1 MVQLRLTCLRLG
13 EGSMAEVEI
22 DGSRTVLGLK
32 AAVHKVLF
40 DESEKVR
47 APNLELFLAKGEDGG
62 WLGDETDLAGQLL
75 KGEIPEG
82 AQQLVGRGEQILP
95 SKTLDHWMA
104 GMEPPASDQIHILV
118 YKPLKRPRLENTQL
132 LTEVPRIAIKGA
144 EYVTLP
150 GDFVAKCGLAPGG
163 DLMLYCRAQVH
174 ELWEFLEN
182 EVVAKSRRGWIVGPP
197 GTGKSACLLSF
208 AASLD
213 PEEWHVIWIHLSR
226 QASSCCVDFR
236 SKQKYDFVLAT
247 FELPRVDGEKLFV
260 CVDGFRKDF
269 DNTMFWAKV
278 GGDRDRLVICSSMA
292 TAGKTN
298 DDDDANFRSKRFF
311 MYSWTQEE
319 YIKAIADSAF
329 YEKIAPKLDTTSDWE
344 VNDDDDDDDEGQL
357 NNEDKKMRAFQRK
370 FYYAGGSCRFMFQYF
385 TSQVIAKLR
394 KAVNSAAN
402 KADLVRSCTGVFHS
416 NSAHTLYG
424 MQPDT
429 LVDAGRYP
437 VSSFAASLCAQECGE
452 DVIVALASRLNK
464 SSNPS
469 VDGHL
474 FEWLFLAAVPQ
485 REVKLSGANNAVDV
499 LPQGNIFQFNPKKK
513 FKTAPA
519 LKKKGEISG
528 KHEGNKYDITYDDG
542 EKDASVNA
550 CFIGILKGEAGY
562 PQDSFEVGDRVRVE
576 IPDIR
581 ADRSWLQPVA
591 WNQGGYDAVYFDTK
605 ANKVIFIQLTRSDK
619 HTFKMRFFKEV
630 LMKLH
635 AAGLTNPEVE
645 IYFVVKPHQ
654 LMNFSIDKIDDRG
667 AIKEFDER
675 WTGTEEDHV
684 KVRAFESNTG

>member
-47 APNLELFLAKGEDGG
+47 APNLELFLARTKVRGEDD
-62 WLGDETDLAGQLL
+62 WLGSKDPLVGQLRR
-75 KGEIPEG
+75 GEIPPEVESLYLKDEIEDP
-82 AQQLVGRGEQILP
+82 ADALSAILP
-95 SKTLDHWMA
+95 QSLPESGA
-104 GMEPPASDQIHILV
+104 IHVLV
-118 YKPLKRPRLENTQL
+118 KVSVKRRRLENAQL
-132 LTEVPRIAIKGA
+132 LNEVPHIDIQGA

-150 GDFVAKCGLAPGG
+150 GEFVAKCGLNPGG
-163 DLMLYCRAQVH
+163 DLMLYCRPQVH
-174 ELWEFLEN
+174 ELWEFLED
-182 EVVAKSRRGWIVGPP
+182 EVVVKNSRGWVVGPP
-197 GTGKSACLLSF
+197 GTGKSACTLSF
-208 AASLD
+208 AVSLD
-213 PEEWHVIWIHLSR
+213 PEEWHIVWIHLSR
-226 QASSCCVDFR
+226 KASSCCVDFR
-236 SKQKYDFVLAT
+236 SKQKYPFVLTT
-247 FELPRVDGEKLFV
+247 FELPRFDGEKLFV
-260 CVDGFRKDF
+260 FVDGFREEF
-269 DNTMFWAKV
+269 DNTMFWAKISASPHEN
-278 GGDRDRLVICSSMA
+278 DDRLVICSSMA

-550 CFIGILKGEAGY
+550 CFIGILKGEAGF

-605 ANKVIFIQLTRSDK
+605 ATDSIGYAHFQDALLQGGAHETSRGRLEKNGGGNLLRRQ
-619 HTFKMRFFKEV
+619 
-630 LMKLH
+630 
-635 AAGLTNPEVE
+635 AASAHEL
-645 IYFVVKPHQ
+645 
-654 LMNFSIDKIDDRG
+654 
-667 AIKEFDER
+667 FDQQ
-675 WTGTEEDHV
+675 
-684 KVRAFESNTG
+684 N